1 MHYFN
6 LNLAF
11 EVLMENLE
19 LERLYNPDGRII
31 VESKEVFS
39 YRLHTH
45 SYYEMILYEPFD
57 GFVAVNGEK
66 IKIDSLTAV
75 IISPLS
81 FHETETVSRSS
92 ARFIKVGF
100 TRELLDDMA
109 FEFSLVFEGVEKNGF
124 LHRLFIEI
132 LKNAHN
138 EGYLRHLIKCA
149 AFIIQNE
156 GEKIMLF
163 ETTKGQSAALKALK
177 IINERFKEAL
187 SLPTIAQE
195 LSLTPQYLSRSF
207 VSSFGVNFSQYL
219 SIVRLKYAASMIE
232 NTNASITDICFESGY
247 CNFSHFSRSF
257 KKQYGTTPR
266 EYRRKIKAGR

>member
-1 MHYFN
+1 
-6 LNLAF
+6 
-11 EVLMENLE
+11 MENLD

-156 GEKIMLF
+156 G
-163 ETTKGQSAALKALK
+163 
-177 IINERFKEAL
+177 
-187 SLPTIAQE
+187 
-195 LSLTPQYLSRSF
+195 
-207 VSSFGVNFSQYL
+207 
-219 SIVRLKYAASMIE
+219 
-232 NTNASITDICFESGY
+232 
-247 CNFSHFSRSF
+247 
-257 KKQYGTTPR
+257 
-266 EYRRKIKAGR
+266 